1 MIPMLDFRHLK
12 TLTAL
17 RDSGSLVDAA
27 RRLHLTQSA
36 LSHQLKDLEARL
48 NTRLFE
54 RKTKP
59 IRFTRAGLEILD
71 LADRVL
77 PMIQKTE
84 QTLKKIESGH
94 DGRLHMAIECH
105 SCFEWLMPAI
115 NLFRDHWP
123 DVEIDLTTSFHFQ
136 PIEALRRGDIDL
148 VVTSDPTDDPL
159 VRHVPL
165 FRYQSVLAVAN
176 QHPLTEEEWI
186 KPAHLASE
194 TLIHYPVDRR
204 RLDIFEHFLTPHEIE
219 PSGTRETE
227 LTLMMIQLVAS
238 GRGVA
243 CLPNWALQNYLE
255 AGLISVR
262 PLGERGVWPVLYAA
276 IRKEQAETQYL
287 KDFIRTATE
296 SSFATLTGITR
307 ADS

>member
-165 FRYQSVLAVAN
+165 FRYQSVLAIAN

>member
-1 MIPMLDFRHLK
+1 MLDIRHLK
-12 TLTAL
+12 TLIAL

-36 LSHQLKDLEARL
+36 LSHQLKDLESRL

-54 RKTKP
+54 RKSRP
-59 IRFTRAGLEILD
+59 IRFTRAGLEVLQ
-71 LADRVL
+71 LADNVL
-77 PMIQKTE
+77 PMIQRTE
-84 QTLKKIESGH
+84 QTLKKIEAGH

-115 NLFRDHWP
+115 NQFRDHWP

-136 PIEALRRGDIDL
+136 PLEALRRGDIDL
-148 VVTSDPTDDPL
+148 VITSDPADDP
-159 VRHVPL
+159 VVTHIPL
-165 FRYQSVLAVAN
+165 FRYQSVLAIAN
-176 QHPLTEEEWI
+176 QHPLAQCEWI
-186 KPAHLASE
+186 SPEHLSEE

-204 RLDIFEHFLTPHEIE
+204 RLDIFERFLEPHGIE
-219 PSGTRETE
+219 PSATRETE

-243 CLPNWALQNYLE
+243 CLPNWALQTYLD

-262 PLGERGVWPVLYAA
+262 PLGKAGVWPVLYAA
-276 IRKEQAETQYL
+276 IRKEQSGAQYL
-287 KDFIRTATE
+287 KDFIETAAE
-296 SSFATLTGITR
+296 SSFATLKGIVQPE
-307 ADS
+307 S